1 MPQRKLEVVIQYS
14 KLWGLTDF
22 ETDALR
28 WIKIWYQSSVIILFV
43 EEKMDEHHFID
54 KEEPNNL
61 NNSLQHY
68 RSKSINYQI
77 LTFLGDKKQQKP
89 SYASVVFLGKILK

>member
-1 MPQRKLEVVIQYS
+1 
-14 KLWGLTDF
+14 
-22 ETDALR
+22 
-28 WIKIWYQSSVIILFV
+28 
-43 EEKMDEHHFID
+43 MDEHHFID